1 MRNSKAYEIVYQSI
15 VYRDFDNIIVRE
27 RKEERK
33 EEERERSWCGCWIWI
48 DTCATPLSSV
58 FQSIT
63 SFSSD
68 IHNNH
73 ISYNLV
79 LMLDKKKLVN
89 KSLNLVSHHR

>member
-1 MRNSKAYEIVYQSI
+1 MRNSKAYEIVYQNI
-15 VYRDFDNIIVRE
+15 VYRDFDIIIVRG
-27 RKEERK
+27 RKEE
-33 EEERERSWCGCWIWI
+33 
-48 DTCATPLSSV
+48 
-58 FQSIT
+58 

-79 LMLDKKKLVN
+79 LMLDKKKLIN